1 MNRQATPAVACLS
14 SAMPCD
20 VPTCRQEWE
29 HAITAEREERL
40 AALARAEAAEHT
52 ASLHAAELAVL
63 RPRVHDL
70 EARLAAAHRHPVS
83 P

>member
-14 SAMPCD
+14 SAMTCD
-20 VPTCRQEWE
+20 SPTCRQEWE
-29 HAITAEREERL
+29 HAITVEREERI
-40 AALARAEAAEHT
+40 AAQARAEAAEHT

-63 RPRVHDL
+63 RPRVSEL
-70 EARLAAAHRHPVS
+70 EARVAFLQRHPT